1 MKSTMAS
8 AWRRNASRMFLGV
21 AKQNEIFTYLG
32 GGWWM
37 VIHVFF
43 VKKWR
48 LYKKDRDKKQK
59 VGPTYEFEFIA
70 CWKDVWV
77 GESFDEM
84 REVCWR
90 SVLLEGQAAKT
101 NRSDLWGY
109 GEVVCFFWRVL
120 NVWNMNA
127 FWLDRD
133 CFGGCTLSY
142 LICLCIIGYM
152 DMGLDA
158 LFSLTNNTG
167 HQEHH
172 IFSLYRVFQRGI
184 PT

>member
-21 AKQNEIFTYLG
+21 AKQDEIFTYLG

-70 CWKDVWV
+70 C
-77 GESFDEM
+77 
-84 REVCWR
+84 
-90 SVLLEGQAAKT
+90 
-101 NRSDLWGY
+101 
-109 GEVVCFFWRVL
+109 
-120 NVWNMNA
+120 
-127 FWLDRD
+127 
-133 CFGGCTLSY
+133 
-142 LICLCIIGYM
+142 
-152 DMGLDA
+152 
-158 LFSLTNNTG
+158 
-167 HQEHH
+167 
-172 IFSLYRVFQRGI
+172 
-184 PT
+184 